1 MMIEM
6 QVEEFPGSS
15 VVKTQC
21 FPCHGPGFY
30 SWRGT
35 KNPQASWHGQKKN
48 AGGHKP
54 GVRLSYSHLTTVLL
68 PTVLEIFFT

>member
-35 KNPQASWHGQKKN
+35 KNPQASWHGQKKMQVDIN
-48 AGGHKP
+48 Q
-54 GVRLSYSHLTTVLL
+54 V
-68 PTVLEIFFT
+68 